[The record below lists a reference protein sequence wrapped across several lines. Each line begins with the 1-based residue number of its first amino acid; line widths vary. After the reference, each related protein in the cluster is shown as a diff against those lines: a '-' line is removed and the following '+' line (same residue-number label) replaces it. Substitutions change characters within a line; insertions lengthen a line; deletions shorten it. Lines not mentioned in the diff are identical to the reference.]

1 MKNIILIGFMGS
13 GKTAAGKLIAKK
25 LIIGFIDMDLLIEKI
40 TRMKISDIFR
50 RHGEKHFRRIEG
62 GMLSALSHLSNIVLS
77 TGGGIVKNPWNR
89 GIMRRMGNVIYLDAT
104 PEAILKR
111 MKKTEIKKRPLLAGS
126 KDLVKTIADILKPRL
141 KLYRSCSHRVIETSG
156 KTLKQVAKEAIR
168 CARK

>member
-13 GKTAAGKLIAKK
+13 GKTAVGKLIARK
-25 LIIGFIDMDLLIEKI
+25 LKMGFIDMDLLIENI

-50 RHGEKHFRRIEG
+50 RHGEKYFRKVES
-62 GMLSALSHLSNIVLS
+62 GMLSSFSHLSNIVLS